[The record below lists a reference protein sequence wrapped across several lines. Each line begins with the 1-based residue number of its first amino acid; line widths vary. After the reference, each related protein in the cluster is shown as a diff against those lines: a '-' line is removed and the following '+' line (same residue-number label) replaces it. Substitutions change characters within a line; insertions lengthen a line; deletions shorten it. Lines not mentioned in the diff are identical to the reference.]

1 MCILAI
7 CGATGIEFV
16 ANKHVVK
23 EGSDCCG
30 ERGVVCVTKGNGGMD
45 AGRGADAMMK
55 GVWDPHTWLRF
66 SC

>member
-1 MCILAI
+1 MDRWDQQGGVHTGD

-45 AGRGADAMMK
+45 AGEELM
-55 GVWDPHTWLRF
+55 L
-66 SC
+66 

>member
-1 MCILAI
+1 MDRWGQTGSRAVCILVI

-30 ERGVVCVTKGNGGMD
+30 ERGGLSV
-45 AGRGADAMMK
+45 
-55 GVWDPHTWLRF
+55 
-66 SC
+66 